1 VKQRGDQKDRKIER
15 ERSRKMNLPQNF
27 SWKIDAATEA
37 WRPHFAPDF

>member
-1 VKQRGDQKDRKIER
+1 VKQRGDENERER